1 MFREPLT
8 QNYRRNDLVSFG
20 AARYVFVMTRPPP
33 SIGQLIREWRQ
44 RRRLSQS
51 ELACDA
57 AISAKHVSFL
67 ETGRAMP
74 DRDMVLHVSERL
86 SIPLREQNLM
96 LRAAGFDP
104 SYQER
109 SLDDPAYRMTRQ
121 SIELMLRMHEPNPA
135 VAVDR
140 HWTMAAANRVVAKLS
155 AGVDPLLLSPP
166 VNIIRLL
173 LHPAGLAPRIIN
185 LAEWRQHLIARLQQQ
200 IAATGDPVLVNLVA
214 EVSLYPLPAGRARR
228 TTPRD
233 FESLAMPLRLATV
246 HGPLAF
252 FTTTTVFDRPV
263 DITLAELAIEA
274 FLPADAATATIMR
287 QIMADKVPAPVTA
300 QGTPHLPPR
309 PHRLVRRAA
318 TG

>member
-1 MFREPLT
+1 
-8 QNYRRNDLVSFG
+8 
-20 AARYVFVMTRPPP
+20 MTSHGP

-44 RRRLSQS
+44 RRRLSQL
-51 ELACDA
+51 ELASDA
-57 AISAKHVSFL
+57 AISTKHVSFL

-74 DRDMVLHVSERL
+74 DRDMVLHLAELL

-109 SLDDPAYRMTRQ
+109 SLDDPAFRVTRQ
-121 SIELMLRMHEPNPA
+121 SIELMLRIHEPNPA

-140 HWTMAAANRVVAKLS
+140 HWTMVAANRVLAKLT

-166 VNIIRLL
+166 VNIIRLQ

-200 IAATGDPVLVNLVA
+200 IEATGDPVLVNLVA
-214 EVSLYPLPAGRARR
+214 EVSGYPLPAERRRR
-228 TTPRD
+228 TGPRD
-233 FESLAMPLRLATV
+233 FESLAMPLRLATL
-246 HGPLAF
+246 HGPLALF
-252 FTTTTVFDRPV
+252 STTTVFGRPN

-274 FLPADAATATIMR
+274 LVPADGATATIMR
-287 QIMADKVPAPVTA
+287 QIVADKLPAPVTPQMA
-300 QGTPHLPPR
+300 SHLPLR
-309 PHRLVRRAA
+309 PHRLARRVAA
-318 TG
+318 G